1 MVSKVTLRKLEI
13 ESHIIYNIY
22 DIKYICNNNT
32 AMVNLIFGPATFGK
46 YISFSKVFAITD

>member
-1 MVSKVTLRKLEI
+1 MVSKVTLRKLET
-13 ESHIIYNIY
+13 ELCIIYNTY

-32 AMVNLIFGPATFGK
+32 AMVSLIFGLATFGK